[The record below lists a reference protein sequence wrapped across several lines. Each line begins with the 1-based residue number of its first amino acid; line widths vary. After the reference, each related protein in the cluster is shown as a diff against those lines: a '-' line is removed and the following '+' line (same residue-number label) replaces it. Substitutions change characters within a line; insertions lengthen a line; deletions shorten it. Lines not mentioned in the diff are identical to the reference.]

1 MEKSSE
7 TSAAAGAADG
17 TGIRRVVAT
26 GVTKPLELYSHAT
39 VHAGLVYLSGV
50 QGFVPGTFTFPGTD
64 AGAQAAQALKNARHI
79 LEQCGSDL
87 SHVVRATLFLVEMSD
102 FPAVNAEFN
111 AVFPHDPPARSTLA
125 VKELPRGARVIFE
138 FIAAVRG

>member
-7 TSAAAGAADG
+7 GSGAAGAG
-17 TGIRRVVAT
+17 MRRGVAT

-50 QGFVPGTFTFPGTD
+50 QGFVPGTFTFPGAD
-64 AGAQAAQALKNARHI
+64 AAAQAAQALKNAGHI